1 MESEQLLEL
10 LIETAGE
17 VGIEVRR
24 ASRGDRGPSEPLPK
38 SGFCR
43 VAGNPWV
50 VLATDDP
57 AAFQVELL
65 ARALKETVG
74 PALETRYLAPVV
86 RTVIARSG
94 TS

>member
-17 VGIEVRR
+17 LGLEVRR
-24 ASRGDRGPSEPLPK
+24 ASSSDCGPSEPLPK

-57 AAFQVELL
+57 TSFQVELL
-65 ARALKETVG
+65 AQALRETAG
-74 PALETRYLAPVV
+74 PALETRYLAPAI
-86 RTVIARSG
+86 RSVIARSG